1 MNEDEIIVNS
11 PIDTREMTVF
21 ETDKGEIHI
30 IHEITLGDLL
40 ISTLLAATLIFLVIS
55 KVIRR

>member
-1 MNEDEIIVNS
+1 MNENDVTITS
-11 PIDTREMTVF
+11 PIDPREMTVF
-21 ETDKGEIHI
+21 ETEKGSIHI

-40 ISTLLAATLIFLVIS
+40 ISTLLAATLIFLVIT

>member
-1 MNEDEIIVNS
+1 MNEKEVIINS

-21 ETDKGEIHI
+21 ETDKGNIHI

-40 ISTLLAATLIFLVIS
+40 VSTILAALLIFVVIS
-55 KVIRR
+55 RVIRR